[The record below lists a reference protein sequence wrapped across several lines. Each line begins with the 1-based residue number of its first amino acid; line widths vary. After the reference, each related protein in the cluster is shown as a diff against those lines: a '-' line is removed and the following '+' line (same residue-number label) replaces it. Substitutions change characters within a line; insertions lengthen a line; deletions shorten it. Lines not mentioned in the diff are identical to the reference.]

1 MNILIDIGHPAHV
14 HVFKN
19 YYHEMVSEGHKVHFT
34 CKKKECT
41 IDLMDKYGLPY
52 DLLGEPF
59 KGVVKKLAGLALF
72 GKRLYQVAKRE
83 QIDLFLSISSMYAA
97 HVAAYMNKPHIV
109 LDDTEHSRFEHML
122 YKPFSSIV
130 LTPSCFEKNM
140 GKKQVRYDGFHE
152 LAYLHPKYFFR
163 DDNICAELGL
173 APNERFALLRFV
185 SWNAGH
191 DLKESGL
198 SIENK
203 REIVQELQKTCRVF
217 ISSEKE
223 LPTDLEAYRIRIE
236 AHQMHH
242 VLAAAHLYIGEGAS
256 MASECAMIGT
266 PAIYVNSLNAGTL
279 KEQEAYGLIKGFR
292 NYAGVL
298 DEINTILAI
307 PDLKRTYRKRLDT
320 MLTEK
325 IDVTRLLVNV
335 THMSISNP
343 RELRETI
350 WYNKMNTAA

>member
-19 YYHEMVSEGHKVHFT
+19 YYHEMVSEGHHVHFT
-34 CKKKECT
+34 CREKECT

-52 DLLGEPF
+52 DLLGKPF
-59 KGVVKKLAGLALF
+59 KGAIKKVAGLAIF
-72 GKRLYQVAKRE
+72 GKRLHRVAKRE

-97 HVAAYMNKPHIV
+97 HVAAYMRKPHIV

-122 YKPFSSIV
+122 YKPFSSLV

-140 GKKQVRYDGFHE
+140 GKKHVRYDGFHE
-152 LAYLHPKYFFR
+152 LAYLHPHYFFPEDR
-163 DDNICAELGL
+163 IRQDLGL
-173 APNERFALLRFV
+173 ASDERFALLRFV

-191 DLKESGL
+191 DIKAVGL
-198 SIENK
+198 SIDQK
-203 REIVQELQKTCRVF
+203 REIVEKLQQTCKVF

-223 LPTDLEAYRIRIE
+223 LPADLEGKRISIE
-236 AHQMHH
+236 PHQMHQ
-242 VLAAAHLYIGEGAS
+242 VLAAADLYIGEGAS

-266 PAIYVNSLNAGTL
+266 PAIYVNSLDAGTL

-292 NYAGVL
+292 NYTGVL
-298 DEINTILAI
+298 EEINSIMAL
-307 PDLKRTYRKRLDT
+307 PDLKKAYRKRLNT
-320 MLTEK
+320 MLAEK
-325 IDVTRLLVNV
+325 IDVTKMLLQV
-335 THMSISNP
+335 THMSASNP

-350 WYNKMNTAA
+350 WYNKMNSAA